1 MSLITDKQVLAALRK
16 VSLAIAIQVILLPS
30 GCYAPLLIHN
40 WKKLEQVYI
49 KASVTPT
56 DPVSKILAHI
66 VQVPLS
72 PLAWARRRKEG
83 FAGNTYA
90 LAESAY

>member
-1 MSLITDKQVLAALRK
+1 MHFVKCHTIETNPNFTTLRK

-49 KASVTPT
+49 KASVTPI

-72 PLAWARRRKEG
+72 PLAWARRIRK
-83 FAGNTYA
+83 
-90 LAESAY
+90 

>member
-1 MSLITDKQVLAALRK
+1 M
-16 VSLAIAIQVILLPS
+16 SLAIAIQVILLSS

-49 KASVTPT
+49 KASVTPV

-66 VQVPLS
+66 MQVPLS
-72 PLAWARRRKEG
+72 PLALARRIRKEG